1 MVRAF
6 FFPKLSARFEAGCSP
21 APGPRTCAAVLTNR
35 PFVSLSPPRQA
46 PHGHPGH
53 HQGREGGLPPGHGAP
68 GVPLR
73 GEPDA
78 GAAQVLRQRE
88 DPTAPDPGLRAL
100 PEGSLRVLTP
110 RSLRSSSQESEKLFL
125 FLSLFGVIF
134 VKQKNCFVNKLGC
147 LFLLFNSYKC
157 MNKSV
162 FYLERHFIPRPQ
174 DFLSHS

>member
-6 FFPKLSARFEAGCSP
+6 FFPKLSAGFEAGCSP
-21 APGPRTCAAVLTNR
+21 ALGPRTRAAVLTTR

-73 GEPDA
+73 REPDA

-88 DPTAPDPGLRAL
+88 DPAAPDPGLSAL
-100 PEGSLRVLTP
+100 PPGQPGAAGARARGTERHWMRFRRRGFQVRTP
-110 RSLRSSSQESEKLFL
+110 RSLRSRSQESEKLFL

-134 VKQKNCFVNKLGC
+134 VNQKN
-147 LFLLFNSYKC
+147 LFCK
-157 MNKSV
+157 
-162 FYLERHFIPRPQ
+162 
-174 DFLSHS
+174 

>member
-1 MVRAF
+1 MGGCLVRAF

-21 APGPRTCAAVLTNR
+21 APGLRTRAAVLTSH
-35 PFVSLSPPRQA
+35 PLVSLLPPCQA

-68 GVPLR
+68 GVPLW

-88 DPTAPDPGLRAL
+88 DPAAPDPGLRAL

-134 VKQKNCFVNKLGC
+134 VKQKN
-147 LFLLFNSYKC
+147 LFCK
-157 MNKSV
+157 
-162 FYLERHFIPRPQ
+162 
-174 DFLSHS
+174 